1 MVQWLRLCVSTAGD
15 TCSIPGWGTKILHAT
30 YGVTKNKRTLI
41 AKFKFI
47 FLKKK
52 PPSNTLKHNP
62 DSFMGDFC
70 QIIQETDIL
79 FLFRLSE
86 DGKRRDIL

>member
-1 MVQWLRLCVSTAGD
+1 MQGAQLWSLVGELRFYMPRIVWPKT
-15 TCSIPGWGTKILHAT
+15 
-30 YGVTKNKRTLI
+30 NKRRLI
-41 AKFKFI
+41 AKLKFL

-86 DGKRRDIL
+86 NGKRRDIL